1 MNKTKLINLIR
12 AIIVAALAG
21 AILVVTTNVLIL
33 KSEDGLGQIEAMY
46 KQKDNT
52 VDVIFLGSSQA
63 YCNINTGVLWD
74 EYGMAAFDLGGAEA
88 PTWNSYYY
96 LKEALKTQSPKIVAL
111 EVSTMALQP
120 FEYQY
125 YAWIEDNHY
134 GMKWNENRIDS
145 LKVSTREGEFLDYLF
160 PLGPMHGRYNDLS
173 KNDFVDEN
181 NTINYKGF
189 DPRETIYP
197 LDAPDISQVSEL
209 GEVPQ
214 KHLDYYYKIIELC
227 KEENIPLVIIK
238 APYGVS
244 EDEQKVY
251 NFIFDIAKQNGVPY
265 IDFNKCYDEM
275 GLDFQTDMAD
285 PSHVNMSGN
294 YKYSKYLGQRLK
306 EMVSLEDHRGDKKYD
321 SWEADAA
328 AHRNERLNA
337 DLRNA
342 TSNADFVSLLNNPSI
357 LAVITLSPSTSV
369 SDDKIDEDVICAL
382 EEMGVTRDELE
393 GRRILILSGGTKA
406 YSDAVNECKVCIDN
420 KDDTLV
426 FDRKEDS
433 DEYAGYVTRIY
444 LNEDE
449 YTFQESKMEVFVYN
463 LDSCEQVTMRL
474 IEKSE

>member
-1 MNKTKLINLIR
+1 M
-12 AIIVAALAG
+12 AALAG

-33 KSEDGLGQIEAMY
+33 KSEDGLSQIESMY
-46 KQKDNT
+46 KQKDDT

-74 EYGMAAFDLGGAEA
+74 EYGMSAFDLGGAEA

-96 LKEALKTQSPKIVAL
+96 LKEALKTQNPKIVAL

-145 LKVSTREGEFLDYLF
+145 LKISTPEDEFLDYLF
-160 PLGPMHGRYNDLS
+160 PLGAMHGRYNNLS

-189 DPRETIYP
+189 DPRETIVP
-197 LDAPDISQVSEL
+197 TEVPDISGVTEL
-209 GEVPQ
+209 GEVPE
-214 KHLDYYYKIIELC
+214 KHLNYYYKIIELC

-238 APYGVS
+238 APYAVS

-251 NFIFDIAKQNGVPY
+251 NLIFDIAEQNGVPY
-265 IDFNKCYDEM
+265 IDFNKCYAEM
-275 GLDFQTDMAD
+275 GLDFETDMAD
-285 PSHVNMSGN
+285 SSHVNMSGN
-294 YKYSKYLGQRLK
+294 YKYSKYLGQRIK
-306 EMVSLEDHRGDKKYD
+306 EMVSLEDHRGDARYA
-321 SWEADAA
+321 SWEADAM
-328 AHRNERLNA
+328 AHRTERENA
-337 DLRNA
+337 NLRNA
-342 TSNADFVSLLNNPSI
+342 KSNAEFVRLLNNPDF

-369 SDDKIDEDVICAL
+369 SEGKIDEDVILAL
-382 EEMGVTRDELE
+382 EEMGVAREELE
-393 GRRILILSGGTKA
+393 GGRTIVFSGGEKA
-406 YSDAVNECKVCIDN
+406 YSDAVNEYRISIDN
-420 KDDTLV
+420 KDDTLLLI
-426 FDRKEDS
+426 RNEDY
-433 DEYAGYVTRIY
+433 DEYAGYITRIY

-449 YTFQESKMEVFVYN
+449 YAFRDSKMEVFVYN
-463 LDSCEQVTMRL
+463 VNSCEQVTMRL